1 MEKHIASDADDRN
14 ADHHSQ
20 LMQDLLLAQKRH
32 RPAYGFQHLHLELR
46 FCDDG
51 NGMNPA
57 GATLLPCPSSSAF
70 WAGVEF
76 A

>member
-1 MEKHIASDADDRN
+1 V
-14 ADHHSQ
+14 
-20 LMQDLLLAQKRH
+20 QDLLLAQKRH

-51 NGMNPA
+51 NGVNPA